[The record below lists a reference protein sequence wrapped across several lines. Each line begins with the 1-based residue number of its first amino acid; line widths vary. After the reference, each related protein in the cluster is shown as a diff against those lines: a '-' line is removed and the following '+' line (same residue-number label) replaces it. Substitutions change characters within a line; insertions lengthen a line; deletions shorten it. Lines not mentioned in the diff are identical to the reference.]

1 MATDLIFCRF
11 CWNDSAATP
20 FPATDTQLFL
30 RVCLPL
36 VFAAVLK
43 LFQPLATSANFGAAT
58 SNKSALM
65 RFAAGTIHS
74 RKNGI
79 AVLLGTCASA
89 TTLRPHC

>member
-1 MATDLIFCRF
+1 MATDLFPCRF
-11 CWNDSAATP
+11 CWNDSAATL
-20 FPATDTQLFL
+20 FPATDTQLLL

-36 VFAAVLK
+36 VFAAALK
-43 LFQPLATSANFGAAT
+43 LFQPLATSATSGAAT

-79 AVLLGTCASA
+79 AVLLATCANA
-89 TTLRPHC
+89 TTLRPPC